1 MSWMTRELGSFPSR
15 DKVP

>member
-1 MSWMTRELGSFPSR
+1 MSWMTRELGSFPSK